1 MFFIKDAYA
10 TVWKVEEND
19 TFVKGTLSTKEKT
32 QEEGKSIW
40 SNWNVKYVGKAKEKA
55 LSLVERDRIKI
66 LSGKITTTLWGRDE
80 NKKLYTNVTVF
91 DFEVMDGYVP
101 KTNNQENES
110 GEDSLPF
117 SK

>member
-19 TFVKGTLSTKEKT
+19 TFVKGTISTKEKT

-66 LSGKITTTLWGRDE
+66 LSGKINTTLWGKDE
-80 NKKLYTNVTVF
+80 SKKLYTNVTVF
-91 DFEVMDGYVP
+91 DFELAGDYTP
-101 KTNNQENES
+101 NRTNDQESES
-110 GEDSLPF
+110 EEDALPF
-117 SK
+117 K